1 MDAVMPQD
9 KATLIMEKARSL
21 FIDHGFHGT
30 SMQKL
35 AQAADIASGTLYL
48 HYKNKEELI
57 RAIYRHAI
65 EEVVTVLL
73 QDFQPDRPLYEQY
86 RLFWT
91 NGYSRLS
98 HRQELVQYKD
108 LYERSPFFNDD
119 DREWSTMRWQTLDSF
134 YLQGIESGLFR
145 DLPIPLLGYLSLGS
159 ILSIPQTQRI
169 VQFKMT
175 DALKDELIDAS
186 WNTILRRD
194 AAYGYE
200 TVCA

>member
-1 MDAVMPQD
+1 MSQD
-9 KATLIMEKARSL
+9 KASLIMEKARRL
-21 FIDHGFHGT
+21 FIEHGFHGT

-48 HYKNKEELI
+48 HYKNKEDLI

-65 EEVVTVLL
+65 EEVVVALL
-73 QDFQPDRPLYEQY
+73 ADFQPSRPLYEQY

-91 NGYSRLS
+91 NGYQGLS

-119 DREWSTMRWQTLDSF
+119 DRLWSEERWQPLDSF
-134 YLQGIESGLFR
+134 YQQGIDSGLFR
-145 DLPIPLLGYLSLGS
+145 NLPIPLLGYLSLGS

-169 VQFKMT
+169 VHFEMT
-175 DALKDELIDAS
+175 DALKNELIDAS
-186 WNTILRRD
+186 WNSILLRQ
-194 AAYGYE
+194 
-200 TVCA
+200 TT